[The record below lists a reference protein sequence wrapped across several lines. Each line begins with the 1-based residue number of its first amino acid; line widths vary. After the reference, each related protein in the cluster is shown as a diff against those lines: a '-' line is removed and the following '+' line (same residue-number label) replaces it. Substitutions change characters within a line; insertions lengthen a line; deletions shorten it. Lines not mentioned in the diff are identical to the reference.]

1 MVVLFDRLIFFIKR
15 EDIEIKNQ
23 VEKIME
29 YLFDEDSTNLSINYA
44 QIEVDILNLDEMFDE
59 IQVRM
64 GVRIDVALAGS
75 ECFRENMI

>member
-1 MVVLFDRLIFFIKR
+1 
-15 EDIEIKNQ
+15 
-23 VEKIME
+23 
-29 YLFDEDSTNLSINYA
+29 LSIKYA